1 MRFTHFF
8 VDHPI
13 FATVVSILIT
23 LLGAIAYLSLPVAQ
37 YPEIAPPTIQVSA
50 TYPGASAETVADTVA
65 TPLEQEINGVEG
77 MLYMKSEST
86 GDGRL
91 ALTVTF
97 ALGTDLDFAQ
107 VLVQNRVA
115 IAEARLP
122 EDVRRL
128 GVSVRKSTPDLMMV
142 IHLLSPDDS
151 RDQLYISNYARTQI
165 VDRLARINGVGEARV
180 FAERAYSMRIWLDPE
195 RAASFNLTPGEIVD
209 ALRQNNVQVASGVLN
224 QQPVPKPGAF
234 EINVETQGR
243 LIAPEQFGNIVVKRG
258 EGTATVRVKDIGH
271 VELGSQDYSTIG
283 YLGRS
288 TALPILIF
296 QRPGSNA
303 LETSDTLIQT
313 MNELAKEFPTGVAY
327 EIVYNP
333 TEFIA
338 ESVDAVYMT
347 ILEAAILV
355 VLVILVFLQN
365 FRAALIPIIAIPV
378 SLIGT
383 FFIMAA
389 LEYSINN
396 LTLFGLVL
404 AIGIVVDDAIVVV
417 ENVER
422 YIARGLSPAE
432 ASHKTMD
439 EVGSAIIAMSLVLVA
454 VFLPTAFIE
463 GISGQLYRQFAVT
476 IASATLIS
484 MLVSLTLSPALCA
497 LLLKPHRE
505 AEAGKA
511 NVLLL
516 PFRKFADGFNALFE
530 KLNNFYAGL
539 TKRLV
544 RVTIVVLAAYAGLI
558 GLTVHQFQTTP
569 TGFIPEQDQGYLITV
584 VQLPP
589 GSSLARTDE
598 VIRRATDIILKHP
611 DVENAVG
618 FAGFDGATFT
628 NASNAGAI
636 FVPMKDFA
644 ERAARGATAG
654 KILGELQ
661 RSLFQLEDAFVF
673 LLQPPPVRGVGTG
686 GGWKLYLQD
695 RRGRG
700 LQAMEEV
707 TRNLIGATNADP
719 QLTRV
724 FTLFNTAT
732 PKIYADIDR
741 TKAEMLDVPVERV
754 LEALEVFLGS
764 AYVNDFNFL
773 GRTFQVTA
781 QADGQYRDEPV
792 DITKLRARSTTGE
805 MVPIGSVATFTDIT
819 GPHRVPRYNL
829 YRAAEVQGAVA
840 PGVSTG
846 EAIQRV
852 EEIAAKVLPDG
863 FASNGRSWR
872 CKKSSPA
879 TPRSSPSALQ
889 SCSCSCCSPPCT
901 RAGCCRSPS
910 S

>member
-389 LEYSINN
+389 LGYSINN